1 MSIGF
6 KGFEVVF
13 WPFNFWVFWE
23 WLDELRMPLLGSNF
37 EGVRVPRTQWKR
49 ARLLQWSV
57 TAKVEGPR
65 RPSTLRCSLCAST
78 SLQTHPTSRFGGPR
92 RPGQKGGPVQEKESR
107 MPRAFGTHVSDYH
120 LPNVAEPPHVHGV
133 PRSRSPR
140 TRSRACFASAL
151 PGGGGDNSSPSFMVS
166 SRPIHTHAT
175 LGATSEIQGIHSR
188 ERPDVS
194 PNVTPRSRDA

>member
-1 MSIGF
+1 MF
-6 KGFEVVF
+6 R
-13 WPFNFWVFWE
+13 PFNFWVFGE

-92 RPGQKGGPVQEKESR
+92 RPGQKGGPVQEKNLGCREPSE
-107 MPRAFGTHVSDYH
+107 PTSGDTEDSDYH
-120 LPNVAEPPHVHGV
+120 LPNVAEP
-133 PRSRSPR
+133 
-140 TRSRACFASAL
+140 
-151 PGGGGDNSSPSFMVS
+151 N
-166 SRPIHTHAT
+166 
-175 LGATSEIQGIHSR
+175 
-188 ERPDVS
+188 
-194 PNVTPRSRDA
+194 